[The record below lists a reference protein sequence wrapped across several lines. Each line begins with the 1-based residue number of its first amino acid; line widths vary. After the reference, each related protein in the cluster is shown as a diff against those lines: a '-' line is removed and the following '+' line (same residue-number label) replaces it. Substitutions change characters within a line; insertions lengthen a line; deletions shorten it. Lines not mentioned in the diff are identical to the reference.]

1 MVTKVITATTFGIN
15 AYKIEV
21 EVDVINSLPNIS
33 IVGLPDNAVNEA
45 KERVHSA
52 IKNSGFSFPS
62 GRVIV
67 NLAPADIRKEG
78 TNFDLP
84 IAIGILKE
92 QSVEIPDDLTIAF
105 LGELSLDGSLRHIN
119 GVLPLVGSLKE
130 QGIKS
135 VFVRDASYSI
145 AVAKEF
151 AESETVT
158 AFYNQLKLG
167 QEIHKL

>member
-1 MVTKVITATTFGIN
+1 MVTKAITAAAVGIN

-52 IKNSGFSFPS
+52 IKNSGFTFPL

-92 QSVEIPDDLTIAF
+92 QGINMIF
-105 LGELSLDGSLRHIN
+105 LLAHTGEMSKEGGNYYEQFFDHRDPARGISHPA
-119 GVLPLVGSLKE
+119 VLPRQLDQPERRMGSE
-130 QGIKS
+130 HQQE
-135 VFVRDASYSI
+135 RD
-145 AVAKEF
+145 VHRF
-151 AESETVT
+151 PRR
-158 AFYNQLKLG
+158 
-167 QEIHKL
+167 